1 MLYMGLESGSDC
13 VLKLM
18 KKGNTAD
25 EIARAGI
32 RVRKCGFA
40 LSVTAITGLGGREH
54 WKEHAIETGKV
65 LSAMNPEYI
74 GFLTLLVE
82 PGTLLEKWVAD
93 GSFQLLDTDQ
103 VLEETRLTLENID
116 SPGSIF
122 RMNHASNYLSL
133 RGTFNQDKE
142 RMIREVEEAIEHK
155 KGLKP
160 EYFRAL

>member
-1 MLYMGLESGSDC
+1 MLLP
-13 VLKLM
+13 VLAL
-18 KKGNTAD
+18 
-25 EIARAGI
+25 
-32 RVRKCGFA
+32 A
-40 LSVTAITGLGGREH
+40 LSACGGQESHSQTAGQSQS
-54 WKEHAIETGKV
+54 V
-65 LSAMNPEYI
+65 S
-74 GFLTLLVE
+74 
-82 PGTLLEKWVAD
+82 
-93 GSFQLLDTDQ
+93 Q